1 MSALARIRRRHL
13 ALAAVRA
20 FFSERGFLEVDTPLL
35 VPGPGLEPHIDP
47 LAVDVRVA
55 FDGPVTRR
63 WLVTSPELAIKRLL
77 ATTPELRNV
86 FQLGHVFRDGE
97 RTARHLP
104 EFTML
109 EWYRVGGTLD
119 DLVADHEELF
129 AAVAAALGVDA
140 PAAPFARA
148 TVASLFREHAG
159 LDLRAALLRT
169 QAGHACALVDDVS
182 ARSAEDQSSLR
193 PGADFEDAFFH
204 VMGTHVEPHIGHA
217 RPVVVARWPA
227 SMAVLARTCDDDPL
241 FAERFEIYA
250 HVAALG
256 GGALEL
262 SNAFA
267 ELTDPVEQ
275 RARFVEDNAKRRALG
290 KSELPLDEEFLSALG
305 GLAPTAGC
313 ALGFDRLL
321 MLLEQAR
328 EIDDVTAA
336 RWR

>member
-1 MSALARIRRRHL
+1 MSPLERIRRRHL

-20 FFSERGFLEVDTPLL
+20 FFGERGFLEVDTPLL

-47 LAVDVRVA
+47 LAVDVRIGFETA
-55 FDGPVTRR
+55 PERR
-63 WLVTSPELAIKRLL
+63 WLITSPELAIKRVL
-77 ATTPELRNV
+77 ATTPGLTKV

-119 DLVADHEELF
+119 DLVRDHEELF
-129 AAVAAALGVDA
+129 AHVARALDANA
-140 PAAPFARA
+140 PAAPFERS
-148 TVASLFREHAG
+148 TVDALFREHAG
-159 LDLRAALLRT
+159 IDLRAALVRT
-169 QAGHACALVDDVS
+169 QAGDALALVDDVTRRSPEDAS
-182 ARSAEDQSSLR
+182 ALR
-193 PGADFEDAFFH
+193 KGADFEDAFFH
-204 VMGTHVEPHIGHA
+204 VMGAHVEPAIGRA
-217 RPVVVARWPA
+217 RPVVVSRWPT
-227 SMAVLARTCDDDPL
+227 SMAVLAQKCADDAL

-250 HVAALG
+250 HAPALG

-275 RARFVEDNAKRRALG
+275 RARFLDDNAKRRALG
-290 KSELPLDEEFLSALG
+290 KAVLPLDEDFLATLG
-305 GLAPTAGC
+305 DLAPTAGC

-321 MLLEQAR
+321 MLLDGAR
-328 EIDDVTAA
+328 DIDDVTAVT
-336 RWR
+336 WR